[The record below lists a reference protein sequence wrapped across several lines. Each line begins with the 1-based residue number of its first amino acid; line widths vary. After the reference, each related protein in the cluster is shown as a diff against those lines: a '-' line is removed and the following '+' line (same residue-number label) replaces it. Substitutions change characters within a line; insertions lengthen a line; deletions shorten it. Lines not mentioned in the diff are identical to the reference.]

1 MFAPT
6 RWLLEIYPIDEILA
20 TELKIDLK
28 NIHFEMAPIGSP
40 AYEVI
45 ATATRRRAAA
55 PSAPSIPRSSSG
67 RSSIAFPTTSTCG

>member
-20 TELKIDLK
+20 RELKIDL
-28 NIHFEMAPIGSP
+28 EEDPLREAPIGSP

-45 ATATRRRAAA
+45 ATAPAA
-55 PSAPSIPRSSSG
+55 PSCSGGRSSRRSSSG
-67 RSSIAFPTTSTCG
+67 RSSIGFPTTSTCG